1 MYKKIDQDLIEKKA
15 DFITEKYTLEDK
27 TEGYVDVIEIAKSN
41 GFLVGSANVSDDSD
55 GFIAIDENVGE
66 VFGKPT
72 SKLIV
77 VNANRSIEW
86 KRFII
91 AHELGHYFLHYVDN
105 ASNYNGM
112 YAMREHKKGKDDIEN
127 DADFFAACLLMP
139 RKIFTERFNQLKKEP
154 SVYNIAL
161 LLSKEFKVTQ
171 LMTERRIKELG
182 LVS

>member
-1 MYKKIDQDLIEKKA
+1 MYIKINKDLIEKKA
-15 DFITEKYTLEDK
+15 DFLTEKYTLEDK

-41 GFLVGSANVSDDSD
+41 GFMIGNASITDDSD
-55 GFIAIDENVGE
+55 SFIAINENVGE
-66 VFGKPT
+66 IFGKPT

-77 VNANRSIEW
+77 VNVNRSIEY

-105 ASNYNGM
+105 VSNYNGM
-112 YAMREHKKGKDDIEN
+112 YIMKKYADHKDTRYT
-127 DADFFAACLLMP
+127 FFAECLLMP

-161 LLSKEFKVTQ
+161 SLSKEFKVTQ
-171 LMTERRIKELG
+171 LIAEKRIKELG
-182 LVS
+182 LVL